1 MVNHGK
7 EVQMRAFRK
16 TGDYNSISK
25 DQIAKM
31 VAQKVHDFDP
41 EYVGDRG
48 PGIPYAYSNNPR
60 PGQYDGRRLSRWKIA
75 DYKRFVVSDGE
86 GVRHSLFV
94 SGCNFRC
101 KDCFQPAIFN
111 FNAGFPYTQELED
124 QIIDDLQYDYVQGL
138 TLLGGE
144 PFANTPMLIQLCKHV
159 REVYGNSK
167 DIWSWT
173 GFTWEEL
180 HLEGETP
187 DKLELLSYVDVLV
200 DGRFMYGRKDPNL
213 QFRGSSNQRVI
224 DVKKSGEEGR
234 VHIWDRLHDVSGYG
248 ADHHLD
254 DRLKADAGE
263 A

>member
-248 ADHHLD
+248 GDHHLD